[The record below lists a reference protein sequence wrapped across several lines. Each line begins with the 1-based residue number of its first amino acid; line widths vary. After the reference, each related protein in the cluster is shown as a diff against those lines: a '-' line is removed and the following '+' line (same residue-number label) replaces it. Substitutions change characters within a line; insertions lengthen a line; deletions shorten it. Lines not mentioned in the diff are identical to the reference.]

1 MLKAKNWSSYQS
13 YKDRNPPWIRLHKR
27 LIDDINFQ
35 RMSADARATLPML
48 WLLIS
53 EDEEPVTGLLRIG
66 YEEISFRLRQPE
78 KLIKSVICEI
88 IKAGFF
94 EEIKETKTDSYGTV
108 TEPLQNC
115 HSETETETETETYS
129 KETEERQK
137 VHTAF
142 EKFNELAKRI
152 GLPVAQKIT
161 KARKAKMALRL
172 KDVGGLEGWDT
183 VLQKIEKS
191 DFLRGENKSGWV
203 ADVDFVL
210 QESSIVKIMEGKYEA
225 NKQSKKKNVTEQ
237 LEDILQN
244 GW

>member
-94 EEIKETKTDSYGTV
+94 EEIKETKTDSYETV

-115 HSETETETETETYS
+115 HSETETETYS
-129 KETEERQK
+129 KETETESI
-137 VHTAF
+137 
-142 EKFNELAKRI
+142 L
-152 GLPVAQKIT
+152 VA
-161 KARKAKMALRL
+161 KAKII
-172 KDVGGLEGWDT
+172 KPEEIPEQVWG
-183 VLQKIEKS
+183 
-191 DFLRGENKSGWV
+191 DFLKLRKNKRAPVTQTALNGIRKQAHLAGISFLEALEICCHYGWSGFKAEWIINQQKGTKNGKSKLKAE
-203 ADVDFVL
+203 ADELLEQIRAGKFV
-210 QESSIVKIMEGKYEA
+210 EGF
-225 NKQSKKKNVTEQ
+225 
-237 LEDILQN
+237 DGID
-244 GW
+244 

>member
-1 MLKAKNWSSYQS
+1 MGKAMLKAKNWSSYQS

-94 EEIKETKTDSYGTV
+94 EEIKEAKTDSYETV

-115 HSETETETETETYS
+115 HSETETYS
-129 KETEERQK
+129 KETETESI
-137 VHTAF
+137 
-142 EKFNELAKRI
+142 L
-152 GLPVAQKIT
+152 VA
-161 KARKAKMALRL
+161 KAKIIKPEEISDDLWNDFRQLRKIKKAPVTQTALNGIKNQARL
-172 KDVGGLEGWDT
+172 AGVSFSEALE
-183 VLQKIEKS
+183 ICC
-191 DFLRGENKSGWV
+191 
-203 ADVDFVL
+203 
-210 QESSIVKIMEGKYEA
+210 
-225 NKQSKKKNVTEQ
+225 
-237 LEDILQN
+237 QN
-244 GW
+244 GWAGFKAEWIINQQKGTKNGKSKLKAEADELLEQIRAGKFVEGFDGID